1 MQNLRSESSKKIKK
15 EEVKMK
21 RHMHMGIL
29 NGGTQQDLKV
39 KILLHMPILQD
50 LHCEA
55 KIRLMHICL
64 NNGI

>member
-1 MQNLRSESSKKIKK
+1 
-15 EEVKMK
+15 MK

-64 NNGI
+64 NNGISMGFSCS